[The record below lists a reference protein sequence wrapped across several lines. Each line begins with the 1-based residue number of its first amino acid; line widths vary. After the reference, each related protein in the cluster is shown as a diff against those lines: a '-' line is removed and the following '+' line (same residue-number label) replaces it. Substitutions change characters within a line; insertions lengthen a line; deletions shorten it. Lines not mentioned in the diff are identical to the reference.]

1 MGQSYTVLVVDDS
14 PFVFKAVK
22 KALEPEGFQF
32 MDQAFNGQECLERI
46 AQQIPDLIILDITM
60 PVMDGLKF
68 MRIARQRGHE
78 QPIIFFT
85 GHGTEQLKREV
96 EAMGA
101 ADLLMKPNFLT
112 LELSIR
118 KHMNSSESHSF

>member
-32 MDQAFNGQECLERI
+32 MDQAFNGQECLERL

-60 PVMDGLKF
+60 PVMDGLQTAEHLFKKNTAAKVL
-68 MRIARQRGHE
+68 MIS
-78 QPIIFFT
+78 
-85 GHGTEQLKREV
+85 
-96 EAMGA
+96 AMGDEELVKKA
-101 ADLLMKPNFLT
+101 RRIGVNSFLNKPFKPEELLSTVRSL
-112 LELSIR
+112 LG
-118 KHMNSSESHSF
+118 